1 MKIYDKLVK
10 FIKEYYKIII
20 IYACVFLFFTIKLPY
35 FIESPGGLID
45 TSKKMVISDD
55 YKLSGSLNMAYVSE
69 MRATIPTYFYSKI
82 NRDWNLVKE
91 KNVKAENEEIKD
103 LEYRNKML
111 LRESYDIAK
120 LVAYSHSK
128 IKYKIEN
135 RKLYVTYLDKKS
147 KTNLMVGDEIISVDG
162 NKVLDKNHLQSYIVS
177 KNIGDEIVFIVKRNG
192 EKIRAKSK
200 LIDVGG
206 EPKVGAIITE
216 NFDIIS
222 DKKISF
228 NFNDSESGPSGGLIL
243 TLTVYSY
250 INGVDVT
257 DGKKIAG
264 TGTINIDGTVGEIS
278 GVKYKLIGAVKNK
291 ADIFIVP
298 KGDNYREAK
307 KIKQEKNYK
316 IDIIPVETFEE
327 TLKLLQN

>member
-20 IYACVFLFFTIKLPY
+20 LYACVFLFFTIKLPY

-91 KNVKAENEEIKD
+91 KNVKAENEGIKD

-111 LRESYDIAK
+111 LKESYDIAK

-147 KTNLMVGDEIISVDG
+147 KTNLMVGDEIVSVNG

-177 KNIGDEIVFIVKRNG
+177 KNIGDEIVFVVKRNG
-192 EKIRAKSK
+192 ENVRAKSK

-278 GVKYKLIGAVKNK
+278 GVKNKLIGAVKNK

-327 TLKLLQN
+327 ALKLLQN